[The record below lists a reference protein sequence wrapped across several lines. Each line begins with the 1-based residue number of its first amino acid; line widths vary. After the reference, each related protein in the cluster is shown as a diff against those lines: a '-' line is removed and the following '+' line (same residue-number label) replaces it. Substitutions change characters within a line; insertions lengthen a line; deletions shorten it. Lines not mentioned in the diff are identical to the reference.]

1 MNKKKAMAF
10 LLVSVMAGSMLAG
23 CGSDASSAQGSSSKS
38 AESSNN
44 DSYTVKMDGKGF
56 TKKVSDGDKVH
67 AGDILVEADLEEIK
81 NAGYQT
87 TTMMILTNTDEFG
100 NVTKAEPAEV
110 KTTSKVMTLTK

>member
-44 DSYTVKMDGKGF
+44 DSYTVKILAPGDASTDDCAKISEAASKITEEKF
-56 TKKVSDGDKVH
+56 NTKTINEQIQNIAQKKD
-67 AGDILVEADLEEIK
+67 
-81 NAGYQT
+81 
-87 TTMMILTNTDEFG
+87 
-100 NVTKAEPAEV
+100 
-110 KTTSKVMTLTK
+110 TLCRRMYN

>member
-44 DSYTVKMDGKGF
+44 DSYTVKILAP
-56 TKKVSDGDKVH
+56 GDASTDDCEKFLKQR
-67 AGDILVEADLEEIK
+67 AKSQRK
-81 NAGYQT
+81 NLIQK
-87 TTMMILTNTDEFG
+87 L
-100 NVTKAEPAEV
+100 K
-110 KTTSKVMTLTK
+110 